1 MCAPAGCRWPVVTT
15 RWIALLDSGQKQ
27 VSHLGRICHA
37 LRTAAGRLPGEG
49 EMLVAR
55 TVEDVD
61 KLLARQV
68 QDRVDARAQLAT
80 RGMSIERRQALI
92 TREAYHCSKIEEL
105 LDERAA
111 LTVEITDVP
120 DTIEGFEV
128 LPRPVVP

>member
-1 MCAPAGCRWPVVTT
+1 M
-15 RWIALLDSGQKQ
+15 
-27 VSHLGRICHA
+27 
-37 LRTAAGRLPGEG
+37 
-49 EMLVAR
+49 AR